1 MNHLVTE
8 KAREILNARK
18 DRSAW
23 NKAVTSDALEMI
35 DNLEDSFDY
44 VLEKYRKTEE
54 GGAVHVDAILKDR
67 HEINAVLLNG
77 ANDWTHYSW
86 SGCGLVYDSD
96 IAKHYC
102 TPSELKRT
110 RNGARR
116 PNSREEWLDVQ
127 ARALSQASR
136 RVQAAIK
143 SAMLRTYTIN
153 Q

>member
-1 MNHLVTE
+1 MKHIITE

-23 NKAVTSDALEMI
+23 NRAVTADAIDLIDSLE
-35 DNLEDSFDY
+35 ESFDY
-44 VLEKYRKTEE
+44 IVTKYRETEE
-54 GGAVHVDAILKDR
+54 GGAAHVVALLNDR
-67 HEINAVLLNG
+67 HEINAALLNG
-77 ANDWTHYSW
+77 ARDWSEYSW
-86 SGCGLVYDSD
+86 GGCGLVYDGD
-96 IAKHYC
+96 IAEHYC
-102 TPSELKRT
+102 TPSELKKT
-110 RNGARR
+110 RHGERR

-143 SAMLRTYTIN
+143 SALLRTYTIN